1 MKIHKV
7 AVTLTQDNIEQAA
20 KDWLPDG
27 YALEHVHLHSTGMLA
42 SLKTP
47 FVRLDVLLRKEA
59 ELAQGVFVFSLEVSK
74 GVKVPRLL
82 IQKVLQKLAGSLPK
96 GIAVI
101 EHQIVLSVNEL
112 WAPFVKAESVTLQL
126 KDGEWMLIAEPLS
139 IPAQPNGKDIKAQG
153 EIAL

>member
-1 MKIHKV
+1 MKIQNV

-20 KDWLPDG
+20 KEWLPEG

-47 FVRLDVLLRKEA
+47 FVRLDVMLRKEL
-59 ELAQGVFVFSLEVSK
+59 ELTSGVFVFSLEVSK

-82 IQKVLQKLAGSLPK
+82 IQKVLQKLSGSLPR

-112 WAPFVKAESVTLQL
+112 WAPFVNAESVTLML
-126 KDGEWMLIAEPLS
+126 KDGELTLIAAPLS
-139 IPAQPNGKDIKAQG
+139 ISGQPDGKDIKTQG
-153 EIAL
+153 EVAL